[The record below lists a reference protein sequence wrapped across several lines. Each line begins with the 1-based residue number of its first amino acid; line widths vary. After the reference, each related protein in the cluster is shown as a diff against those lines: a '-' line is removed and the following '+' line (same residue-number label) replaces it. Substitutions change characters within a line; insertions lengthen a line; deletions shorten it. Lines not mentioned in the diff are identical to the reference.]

1 MFHYFLADDT
11 VEIREVHFAN
21 DGRDSFAVYLRRQ
34 KLPETFSVNQPG
46 QSFIGD
52 RYLTCDEIHFDKP
65 LVAYG
70 RTFEIQGVD
79 KFTQDYYLAKHHR
92 HFPIGEIEQ
101 PKPRPAVVV

>member
-1 MFHYFLADDT
+1 
-11 VEIREVHFAN
+11 
-21 DGRDSFAVYLRRQ
+21 
-34 KLPETFSVNQPG
+34 
-46 QSFIGD
+46 
-52 RYLTCDEIHFDKP
+52 LTCDEIYFDQP
-65 LVAYG
+65 LIAYG

>member
-1 MFHYFLADDT
+1 M
-11 VEIREVHFAN
+11 
-21 DGRDSFAVYLRRQ
+21 
-34 KLPETFSVNQPG
+34 
-46 QSFIGD
+46 
-52 RYLTCDEIHFDKP
+52 TCDEISFDKP

-101 PKPRPAVVV
+101 PKSRPAVVV